1 MWPGT
6 WRTTRP
12 FFAKNISSKLR
23 AGRIENLQL
32 IEGHP
37 MLVEAAINAVR
48 QWQYKPFLL
57 SGEPVEV
64 ETTVFVNFH
73 IDR

>member
-1 MWPGT
+1 LKARLQGT
-6 WRTTRP
+6 VLLH
-12 FFAKNISSKLR
+12 AVISKE
-23 AGRIENLQL
+23 GRIENLQL

-48 QWQYKPFLL
+48 QWQYKPYLL

-64 ETTVFVNFH
+64 ETTVSVNFH
-73 IDR
+73 LDR